1 MLVTSDICCVSC
13 LRMGNDNIC
22 QHVDFFHPLADFVID
37 VFFFYSLPFQ
47 SLLPDVVY
55 LQWIFEYLF
64 LQIA

>member
-37 VFFFYSLPFQ
+37 VFFFLFSSIPITAPRCRLP
-47 SLLPDVVY
+47 SVD
-55 LQWIFEYLF
+55 I
-64 LQIA
+64 